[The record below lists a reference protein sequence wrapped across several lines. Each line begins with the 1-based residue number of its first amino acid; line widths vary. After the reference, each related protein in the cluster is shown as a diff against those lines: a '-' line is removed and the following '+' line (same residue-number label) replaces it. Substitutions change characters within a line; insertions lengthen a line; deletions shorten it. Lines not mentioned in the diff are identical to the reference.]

1 MMLHARFRIPHSA
14 IRIPTMPAVH
24 LNISE
29 VPVIIS
35 ANSPRLIRLFAD
47 YFRYYD
53 PEIEASA
60 DGRDCLHAQDGIAPL
75 VIELKVRREL
85 PPREK
90 LIPPRAELFSQTGV
104 VRLWREQIEAQSA
117 EATERFYFD
126 LGVAAFRV
134 EPRLNR
140 AIGLIAP
147 QALEYPHILANTYA
161 LFALL
166 LLLRS
171 RNLYHLHA
179 AAVVSPQDELWLIC
193 GSQRSGKTT
202 LTTAL
207 GIAGWRP
214 VSDDSLLISF
224 DGEAPRVA
232 ALKKYFH
239 IGDELLA
246 RWRQLDGIARRH
258 QYLDR
263 TCVQGL
269 EFFGTERL
277 TEMRFREIDHIV
289 LPEIT
294 GEKQSRVE
302 PIPRG
307 EALLRL
313 AEQSMFFQLWPEH
326 TRRQWEALTK
336 LTATASCHRLLA
348 GRDILDD
355 PLRAAEITP
364 GAAKL

>member
-1 MMLHARFRIPHSA
+1 
-14 IRIPTMPAVH
+14 MPAVH
-24 LNISE
+24 LKIGA
-29 VPVIIS
+29 VPIII
-35 ANSPRLIRLFAD
+35 AADSPRLIRLFAD

-60 DGRDCLHAQDGIAPL
+60 DGRECLRAQDAIAPL
-75 VIELKVRREL
+75 VIELKMRREL

-90 LIPPRAELFSQTGV
+90 LIPPNAELFSQTGV
-104 VRLWREQIEAQSA
+104 IGLWREKIEDQSCGSGG
-117 EATERFYFD
+117 RFYFD
-126 LGVAAFRV
+126 LNVAAFCV
-134 EPRLNR
+134 EPCLNR
-140 AIGLIAP
+140 ATGLISP

-166 LLLRS
+166 LLLRR

-214 VSDDSLLISF
+214 VSDDSLLIGF
-224 DGEAPRVA
+224 DGDAPRLS

-246 RWRQLDGIARRH
+246 RWRELDGAARRH

-263 TCVQGL
+263 ACVRGL
-269 EFFGTERL
+269 EFFGTKRL
-277 TEMRFREIDHIV
+277 AGRSFREIDRIV

-294 GEKQSRVE
+294 GDTQSRIE
-302 PIPRG
+302 PIPRSQ
-307 EALLRL
+307 ALLRL

-326 TRRQWEALTK
+326 TKKQWEALTK
-336 LTATASCHRLLA
+336 LTAEASRHRLLA

-355 PLRAAEITP
+355 PLRAAEIILGTRRFHRTL
-364 GAAKL
+364 GK